1 MKTQDINACK
11 PSILEGI
18 ACIIIA
24 IRRMKTQDSNYSWM
38 HRLFVRANRKVKTQ
52 DSSVNPL
59 YLNALPI

>member
-18 ACIIIA
+18 AYTITA

-38 HRLFVRANRKVKTQ
+38 HRLFVRANGKVKL
-52 DSSVNPL
+52 NPGQ
-59 YLNALPI
+59 